1 MKFLTGF
8 TGRKTEHLK
17 KMKKPWWR
25 TMRRK
30 ATVKVKAW
38 IMSWSDRYFD
48 PVGVSTI
55 WTMGC

>member
-8 TGRKTEHLK
+8 TGRKTEHLR

-25 TMRRK
+25 TMRR
-30 ATVKVKAW
+30 KVKAW